1 MKEGQLSLQSSANKW
16 PAVADAEARA
26 GQGLRQTAEDRA
38 GREGAPLA
46 GPVRTLDGL
55 HLASA
60 ALFHETLG
68 DLTLVSHDDRIRRNA
83 RALGL
88 AVVP

>member
-1 MKEGQLSLQSSANKW
+1 
-16 PAVADAEARA
+16 
-26 GQGLRQTAEDRA
+26 
-38 GREGAPLA
+38 LA